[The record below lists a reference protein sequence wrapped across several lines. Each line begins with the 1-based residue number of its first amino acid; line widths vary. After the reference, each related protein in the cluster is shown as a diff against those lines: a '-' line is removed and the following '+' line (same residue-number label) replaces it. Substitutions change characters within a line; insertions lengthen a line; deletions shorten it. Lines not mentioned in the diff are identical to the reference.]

1 MSLFLYLYVMEY
13 SWDEIVEMFN
23 NNDLDV
29 PKYFNDYQTFFKVLK
44 KRGLMGEIDPKNA
57 DGGEHW
63 QNEYLLWLYENDRE
77 NYYKWIPSLLNDV
90 IFENGKAY
98 LEIHD
103 RGDLAKLFCDG
114 HRYDLSRDTIETIL
128 SGDGDAFEPYW
139 DTTQDVYR
147 DVIEELTPENDKRLG
162 EYIVKTLNGQQ
173 ISADTNELQLIAS
186 EQGHPDYVEVNME
199 NVKRIIDDEE
209 TMNELLRDQLSDLK
223 SELYS
228 IHSSAYNSAYEESV
242 WAEIWSELGTYFE
255 GNGEWIS
262 KPHPYKKNTEI
273 QYFKIPIRN
282 FESDVNDYLFNNKGY
297 GNSGTLEYHGGFIEI
312 MKEDRDCL
320 SAQAPDYPD
329 SRKVDKN
336 INEYF
341 KEYI

>member
-23 NNDLDV
+23 NGDLDV

-57 DGGEHW
+57 DGGENW

-77 NYYKWIPSLLNDV
+77 NYYKWIPTLLNDV
-90 IFENGKAY
+90 VFENGKAY

-128 SGDGDAFEPYW
+128 SGDGDAYEPYW
-139 DTTQDVYR
+139 DTTQDVYS

-173 ISADTNELQLIAS
+173 ISADTDELQLISS
-186 EQGHPDYVEVNME
+186 EQGHPDYVEVNMK

-209 TMNELLRDQLSDLK
+209 TMKELLGDQLSDLK

-242 WAEIWSELGTYFE
+242 WAELWSELGTYFE
-255 GNGEWIS
+255 GDGEWIS

-341 KEYI
+341 NHYI